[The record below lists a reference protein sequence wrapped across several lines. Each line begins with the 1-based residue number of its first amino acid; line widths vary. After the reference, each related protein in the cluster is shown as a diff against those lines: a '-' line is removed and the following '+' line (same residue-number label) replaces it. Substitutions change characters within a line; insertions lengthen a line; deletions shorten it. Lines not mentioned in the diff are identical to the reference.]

1 MGVPVVQ
8 ENLSGPHLQV
18 AAFCEKV
25 LFEADQVASLIRLVD
40 RFNVAGPSPEM
51 PPTTLIFFLVIS
63 FKAGFIRGKHMVRIT
78 PTSPT
83 GVEMP
88 TIEIPQLF
96 EGEDRGTMIAAQMN
110 FLAQEEGLYWFK
122 VFFESALVTQMPLR
136 VIYQRVGFGA
146 QAGS

>member
-1 MGVPVVQ
+1 MSAPSVQ

-25 LFEADQVASLIRLVD
+25 LIETDQVASLIRLLD
-40 RFNVAGPSPEM
+40 RFNVAGPTPEM
-51 PPTTLIFFLVIS
+51 PPTTLTFFLVIS
-63 FKAGFIRGKHMVRIT
+63 FKAGFIRGKHTVRV
-78 PTSPT
+78 SPISPS

-88 TIEIPQLF
+88 TFEIPQLF
-96 EGEDRGTMIAAQMN
+96 EGEDRGTMVAAQMN
-110 FLAQEEGLYWFK
+110 FLAQEEGLYWFR

-136 VIYQRVGFGA
+136 VTYQRVGFVG